1 MTIKKLSIAFL
12 VLQSL
17 SFNLLAQKEDISNAL
32 KNNINDL
39 EKMYLELHKNPELS
53 LQETQSSKRMS
64 AELRSAGLEVFE
76 NFGGGVVGILKNG
89 DGPKILV
96 RADMDA
102 LPVKEETGLPYSS
115 TKKMKDAAGKEVDVM
130 HACGHDMHMT
140 VFAGVAK
147 TMAALKKNWK
157 GTIIFVGQP
166 AEEIVVGAKA
176 MMDNGLYAKFGRPD
190 YCLGLHVSSSLPAG
204 QIGYCPEYMMA
215 NVNSVNITVLGEG
228 GHGAYPHL
236 TKDPVVIASRLVL
249 DLQTIVSREISAIE
263 PAVITV
269 GTIHGGTK
277 RNIVPNEVNL
287 ELTVRTYSEA
297 TKQAVL
303 EKIKTKAKAAAM
315 SAGLPESKYPIVFI
329 TPEESPAVYNNPELT
344 NKTVEFFKQSIGNQN
359 VVKVPPV
366 MVSED
371 FGRFGDDVTPKIP
384 VFLYWLGSVD
394 PKRIEQFKAE
404 NRTLPTLH
412 SSTYYPLPRPTIE
425 TGVTTM
431 CSGLMG
437 LMKN

>member
-1 MTIKKLSIAFL
+1 MKKILFTFL
-12 VLQSL
+12 FLKTLVVL
-17 SFNLLAQKEDISNAL
+17 SFAQKQAIQEQLSRSIDG
-32 KNNINDL
+32 L
-39 EKMYLELHKNPELS
+39 EKMYLTLHQNPELS
-53 LQETQSSKRMS
+53 LQETQSAKKV
-64 AELRSAGLEVFE
+64 AEELRAAGYEVID
-76 NFGGGVVGILKNG
+76 NLGGGVVGVLKNG
-89 DGPKILV
+89 NGPKILI

-102 LPVKEETGLPYSS
+102 LPVKEETGLPYAS
-115 TKKMKDAAGKEVDVM
+115 TKKMKDASGKEVEVM
-130 HACGHDMHMT
+130 HACGHDIHMT
-140 VFAGVAK
+140 VFCGTAK
-147 TMAALKKNWK
+147 IMASLKKEWK
-157 GTIIFVGQP
+157 GTLIFVGQP

-176 MMDNGLYAKFGRPD
+176 MMENGLYEKVGKPD

-249 DLQTIVSREISAIE
+249 DLQTIVSREISALE

-277 RNIVPNEVNL
+277 RNIVPNEVKL
-287 ELTVRTYSEA
+287 ELTIRTYSEA

-303 EKIKTKAKAAAM
+303 EKIRTKAKAAAM
-315 SAGLPESKYPIVFI
+315 SAGLPESKYPIVEV
-329 TPEESPAVYNNPELT
+329 TPESSPALFNNVDLT
-344 NKTVEFFKQSIGNQN
+344 LKIIEFFKQSIGNQN

-384 VFLYWLGSVD
+384 VFMYWLGSVD
-394 PKRIEQFKAE
+394 PKRIEQFKTD
-404 NRTLPTLH
+404 NKNLPSLH
-412 SSTYYPLPRPTIE
+412 SSTYFPLPRPTIE
-425 TGVTTM
+425 TGITTM

-437 LMKN
+437 LMK